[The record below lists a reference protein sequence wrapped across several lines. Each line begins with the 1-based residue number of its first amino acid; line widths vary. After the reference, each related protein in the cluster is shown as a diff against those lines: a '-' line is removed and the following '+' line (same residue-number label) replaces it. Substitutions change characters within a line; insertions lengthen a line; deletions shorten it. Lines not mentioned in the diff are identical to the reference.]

1 MQPLASSIWTSV
13 GDLFLF
19 LRQSRAVIALD
30 TVVSSRILTRL
41 KDVVRSESKV
51 RGVVDPALF

>member
-1 MQPLASSIWTSV
+1 M

-51 RGVVDPALF
+51 RRVVDSLLDSQLKSFLLLP